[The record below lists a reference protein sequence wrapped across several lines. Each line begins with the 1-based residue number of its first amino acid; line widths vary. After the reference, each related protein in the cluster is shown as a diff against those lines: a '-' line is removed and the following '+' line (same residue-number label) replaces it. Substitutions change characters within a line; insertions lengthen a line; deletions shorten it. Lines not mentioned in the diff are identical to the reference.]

1 MPYIVREQDA
11 KKLEVS
17 TMFGGRNE
25 KAAMSQAIASPVS
38 KNMTGGYLR
47 LYPGYKKELEIPLDE
62 IDVFLEGSLTLTFEG
77 KTFTVQKG
85 DVLFIK
91 KGDKALYSTDEGCF
105 VFFVTY
111 PLLKETVEALK
122 KEK

>member
-17 TMFGGRNE
+17 TMFGGRNV

-62 IDVFLEGSLTLTFEG
+62 IDVFLEGSLRTGLTRVG
-77 KTFTVQKG
+77 VFTC
-85 DVLFIK
+85 FISRCI
-91 KGDKALYSTDEGCF
+91 STR
-105 VFFVTY
+105 
-111 PLLKETVEALK
+111 
-122 KEK
+122 